1 MVTGEFSYV
10 KTIGARSSKP
20 GCAHLPMELDS
31 VLALASC
38 TKLMTA
44 ISALQ
49 CIERGL
55 LRLDE
60 DVSSVL
66 HEVGKFGI
74 ITGFD
79 SAGQPDLRQHTNRV
93 TLR

>member
-1 MVTGEFSYV
+1 MRSLKPGD
-10 KTIGARSSKP
+10 SSKP
-20 GCAHLPMELDS
+20 MKLDS
-31 VLALASC
+31 VLAIWSC

-49 CIERGL
+49 CVERGL
-55 LRLDE
+55 VGLDD
-60 DVSSVL
+60 DVSPVL
-66 HEVGKFGI
+66 PEVGKFGI

-79 SAGQPDLRQHTNRV
+79 DSVGQPITHTSPTPI